1 MQKRI
6 LLLDNNN
13 DSLDLADE
21 MMYYGYSDVHIT
33 SDYASVYDIA
43 KNYRPD
49 LIILDFLLINEQA
62 QAVCNSVKQDE
73 TLKNV
78 PVVLISAYVNRK
90 TELSRDSYDAL
101 FIKPLNTETLA
112 SNINYLIAS

>member
-1 MQKRI
+1 MPKRI

-13 DSLDLADE
+13 DGLNLADE

-33 SDYASVYDIA
+33 SNCESVYSIA
-43 KNYRPD
+43 KSFQPD

-62 QAVCNSVKQDE
+62 KAVCHSVKQDDV
-73 TLKNV
+73 LKNI
-78 PVVLISAYVNRK
+78 PVVLISGHINKK

-101 FIKPLNTETLA
+101 FIKPLNPETLA
-112 SNINYLIAS
+112 LNINYLVAS